1 MKPAMDAIFLIADN
15 DVRCRGELRRFLSN
29 SGFLV
34 AAVANGLECL
44 AQLVALEPDVLVI
57 AMEIPWGGGDGV
69 IARLNDGLP
78 IRSRPRV
85 LVIGNAPAE
94 ALSARSGVAQ
104 CNCFPKPLRMDDLLD
119 RIGREL
125 AASCVGAHRRVVGI
139 TARNDNT
146 NVCAG
151 RAQMIALP
159 VGKNMPAS
167 SWKPRSYCIH
177 LKISPA
183 NREDAWELFRVV
195 LHYGGVEV
203 SGCCFAFVN
212 AEQRLMALE
221 SLRFQFGPE
230 YFEAVDMDIVEAGTR
245 AVSPEIPRP

>member
-85 LVIGNAPAE
+85 LVIGNAPVE

-104 CNCFPKPLRMDDLLD
+104 CNCFPKPLRMFVESSVKQSRIDFRMGFKTVAFGRTIWSNPITLD
-119 RIGREL
+119 
-125 AASCVGAHRRVVGI
+125 V
-139 TARNDNT
+139 T
-146 NVCAG
+146 
-151 RAQMIALP
+151 P
-159 VGKNMPAS
+159 
-167 SWKPRSYCIH
+167 
-177 LKISPA
+177 
-183 NREDAWELFRVV
+183 
-195 LHYGGVEV
+195 
-203 SGCCFAFVN
+203 
-212 AEQRLMALE
+212 
-221 SLRFQFGPE
+221 
-230 YFEAVDMDIVEAGTR
+230 
-245 AVSPEIPRP
+245 